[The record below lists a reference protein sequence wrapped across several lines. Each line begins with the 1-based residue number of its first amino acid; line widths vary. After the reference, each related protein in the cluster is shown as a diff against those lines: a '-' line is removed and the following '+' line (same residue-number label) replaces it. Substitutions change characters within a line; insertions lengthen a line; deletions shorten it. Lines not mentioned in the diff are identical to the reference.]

1 MKQMFRV
8 LIMVFFLVGCT
19 IDEHENTPDPDESNL
34 IKVGDHLPS
43 FSVDVITE
51 DGTSVFSTERLTGQT
66 VIVFFHTTCSDCQ
79 RELPKLNV
87 YYLAHRDEL
96 GFQMVAIARD
106 EGQETIES
114 FWQAHQLS
122 MPYSPQNDRR
132 IFSLFAT
139 QTIPRAYI
147 CSAEGTVLWMGVER
161 FTIE

>member
-8 LIMVFFLVGCT
+8 LIWAFFLIGCT
-19 IDEHENTPDPDESNL
+19 IDDHKDSPDPDESNL

-79 RELPKLNV
+79 RELPKLND
-87 YYLAHRDEL
+87 YYLAHRGEL

-106 EGQETIES
+106 EGRESIES
-114 FWQAHQLS
+114 FWQSHQLS

-132 IFSLFAT
+132 VFSLFAT

-147 CSAEGTVLWMGVER
+147 CSSEGTVLWMGVER